1 MERTYVDVHAT
12 RESISTEADDEE
24 PFVVFRIPP
33 VPHSSRRVR
42 EGVSAFARSLGIAG
56 CEIDGLLTA
65 LGEALANAIEHS
77 GERGH
82 IEVDCLATADRIV
95 ASVRDFGVG
104 FVGNAE
110 PAELPPPHV
119 ERGRGLAI
127 MRRFS
132 DIFAVR
138 SVPGGGTCVVV
149 GRYLRRGRGT
159 SSPPQLGHALP
170 SAPPHG
176 AQNVH
181 S

>member
-1 MERTYVDVHAT
+1 MDVP
-12 RESISTEADDEE
+12 STLKDGEQ

-42 EGVSAFARSLGIAG
+42 EDVSAFAYRLGIVG
-56 CEIDGLLTA
+56 SELDEFLTA

-77 GERGH
+77 GAAAP
-82 IEVDCLATADRIV
+82 IEVDCHASVERIV
-95 ASVRDFGVG
+95 ATVRDFGVG
-104 FVGNAE
+104 FRGNLERAK
-110 PAELPPPHV
+110 LPPSRS

-127 MRRFS
+127 MRHCS

-149 GRYLRRGRGT
+149 GRYLRFGRGT
-159 SSPPQLGHALP
+159 SSPPQFGHAP
-170 SAPPHG
+170 SAAPHPT
-176 AQNVH
+176 QNVH